1 MAEFKDWSEVYE
13 PLVLPVGGKTYTLPA
28 VPKVEADRFA
38 AAIGGGEDAPEF
50 SDADLESMLLGPDLK
65 QQLVDDGVPDAAMK
79 RILLTAL
86 ADLQG
91 GRAMA
96 EIMWATGGE
105 TAAMADY
112 VKSHAPNRAAR
123 RAVPKQ
129 K

>member
-1 MAEFKDWSEVYE
+1 MSKFEDFSEIYE
-13 PLVLPVGGKTYTLPA
+13 PLVLPVNGKSYTIRPVVGA
-28 VPKVEADRFA
+28 EGEKFN
-38 AAIGGGEDAPEF
+38 AAIAGGDNAPEF
-50 SDADLESMLLGPDLK
+50 SDVDLEAMLLGPELK
-65 QQLVDDGVPDAAMK
+65 QRLLDDGVSDAAIK

-86 ADLQG
+86 AEFQG

-123 RAVPKQ
+123 RAAPKQ